1 MEEREAQ
8 ALFGRRIKALRLR
21 KELTQE
27 ALGERAG
34 LNYKY
39 LGAIERGERNPS
51 LKHLTKIARALGVEL
66 HELLLVEHEEPSGA
80 KLRAMIH
87 ELLKDAGRTELQ
99 LAYKL
104 IKALLR

>member
-1 MEEREAQ
+1 MEVRAAQ
-8 ALFGRRIKALRLR
+8 ILLGRRIRALRLTR
-21 KELTQE
+21 ELTQE

-39 LGAIERGERNPS
+39 LGAVERGERNPS
-51 LKHLTKIARALGVEL
+51 VKQLLKIAQALGVEP
-66 HELLLVEHEEPSGA
+66 HALLISEHEEPNVP

-87 ELLKDAGRTELQ
+87 ELLREASRGELQ

-104 IKALLR
+104 LNALLR

>member
-1 MEEREAQ
+1 MEEREAR

-51 LKHLTKIARALGVEL
+51 LKQLTKIARGLGVEL
-66 HELLLVEHEEPSGA
+66 HELLLVEHEEPSIS

-104 IKALLR
+104 LKALLR